1 MVIKNCN
8 EQTVYESLWVRDSIV
23 KKYNITEE
31 LFLFSC
37 QAKLKLLGY
46 GEWVEECDKI
56 TFQYL
61 GYDCMI
67 HRVLLNF
74 DSNKNIHSGG
84 QLAGYVK
91 IPKRHVLHA
100 AQDIHSITCHGGLT
114 YNNKNPNVM
123 KSIGHWIGFDC
134 AHITDIIPTNHGLE
148 DTLTCVIPHV
158 RTYKNIDFC
167 IGECLSMVDQLIEI
181 QE

>member
-1 MVIKNCN
+1 M
-8 EQTVYESLWVRDSIV
+8 YESSWVRDSIV
-23 KKYNITEE
+23 KKYNVIEE

-67 HRVLLNF
+67 HRFLVDPNL
-74 DSNKNIHSGG
+74 NKNVYFAGH
-84 QLAGYVK
+84 LCGYVK
-91 IPKRHVLHA
+91 IPKLHVLHA
-100 AQDIHSITCHGGLT
+100 AQNIQIITCHGGLT
-114 YNNKNPNVM
+114 CNNTDQNVM
-123 KSIGHWIGFDC
+123 NSVGHWIGFDC
-134 AHITDIIPTNHGLE
+134 AHITDFIPANHRLE
-148 DTLTCVIPHV
+148 DTLTCFGTPV